1 MVQWLGFG
9 IFIAEARVQSLV
21 WEIRSS
27 KLLGAVRRKK
37 KKKKKPLLCVKLF
50 SFYIVFSYGLSSL
63 IKAER
68 GRGRMLSLAPHDT

>member
-37 KKKKKPLLCVKLF
+37 KKKSLF
-50 SFYIVFSYGLSSL
+50 YV
-63 IKAER
+63 
-68 GRGRMLSLAPHDT
+68 